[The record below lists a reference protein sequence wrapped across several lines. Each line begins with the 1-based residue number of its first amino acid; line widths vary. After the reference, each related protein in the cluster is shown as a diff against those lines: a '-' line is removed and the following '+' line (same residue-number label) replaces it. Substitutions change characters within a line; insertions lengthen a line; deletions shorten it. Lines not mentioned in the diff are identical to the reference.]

1 MAQRRRRRQT
11 PTMTDADD
19 QFAVRNL
26 LARIVYEGDE
36 GDLDTY
42 LTLFDDDAVWS
53 MPGVEH
59 RGVTAVRH
67 GVEQRRADG
76 LTGPGSGKRHVLTTI
91 EVTVAGNEATARS
104 TWLLVGGDGL
114 QPAMLRY
121 GTYCDRLRRT
131 GRGWLLAARTI
142 HFGAA

>member
-1 MAQRRRRRQT
+1 
-11 PTMTDADD
+11 MTDADD

-36 GDLDTY
+36 GDLDMY
-42 LTLFDDDAVWS
+42 LTLFDEDAVWS

-59 RGVTAVRH
+59 RGIAAVRQ

-91 EVTVAGNEATARS
+91 EVGVDGDDATARS
-104 TWLLVGGDGL
+104 TWLLVGGEGL
-114 QPAMLRY
+114 QPALLRY
-121 GTYCDRLRRT
+121 GTYHDRLRRT
-131 GRGWLLAARTI
+131 DRGWVLAERTI
-142 HFGAA
+142 RFGAA